1 MLLSSSWGPLSWLP
15 ESSLPAVPQT
25 LCLTLC
31 LPSVPRFTSYQG
43 LIMHVGA
50 TGANLY
56 LDFLYSALVEFPAAF
71 IILVTVDRCGLIR
84 PLALSNLVAGAA
96 CLAMVF
102 ISHGELS
109 IIIF

>member
-1 MLLSSSWGPLSWLP
+1 MGTFVLAARTLP
-15 ESSLPAVPQT
+15 PCCPTDTLPYTP
-25 LCLTLC
+25 
-31 LPSVPRFTSYQG
+31 PPPPPVPRFTSSVVYQG

-71 IILVTVDRCGLIR
+71 TILVTIDRCGLIR

-96 CLAMVF
+96 CFAMVF

-109 IIIF
+109 TIVF